1 MKIPE
6 SVLDTIQE
14 RVSIEDLIGDYVT
27 LSYKNNRYWGLC
39 PFHTEKTPSFSVT
52 PDKGLFYCFGCGKGG
67 TMFTFLQEIENCTFP
82 ESVEILAQRAGVRL
96 DLVTGSGEG
105 DSKRRAIFELLG
117 RVAKSFQYILLNKS
131 EGKKALEYLE
141 GRGLEG
147 EDIERFCIG
156 YAPDDRYWLKR
167 FLRNK
172 NYSEEFLRESGLF
185 SRKYPEVSFFSR
197 RIMFPIRSI
206 QGDVIGFG
214 GRLVKGEGP
223 KYINSPESE
232 YFKKGDN
239 LYGLYESLKDIRRG
253 KEFILVEGYTDVI
266 AMHKAGFTTALAPLG
281 TAFTSRQAHRLKRY
295 ADTGILVFDGDE
307 AGKNA
312 AKKAAALLN
321 SEDIRGRVLSLP
333 EGEDPADIVSRDGV
347 KALQNMM
354 KYSINSFEYLMK
366 EAIARF
372 DVRQPEGKEA
382 VVQELF
388 PYIREI
394 TSEVKREAVLKELA
408 EALDIDERSI
418 LRDYQAG
425 SERAKPAQTE
435 NLSKDTNKF
444 TAELYL
450 MIAVTVNREYFTHV
464 RTALQPSDLQSERAR
479 ELYIALEECYRNE
492 EDSTESVLSRLENEE
507 LKKIILRKMS
517 SEEFTIQRDEVVKQS
532 LYRIK
537 QNSLEQRRKKIT
549 ARIDNAEKSGDDDLT
564 ELLGE
569 KMHLDEE
576 LEELRV
582 RYNVRTAE

>member
-1 MKIPE
+1 MKIPD

-14 RVSIEDLIGDYVT
+14 RVSIEDVVGDYVT

-82 ESVEILAQRAGVRL
+82 ESVEMLAQRAGVRL
-96 DLVTGSGEG
+96 EPVTGSGEG
-105 DSKRRAIFELLG
+105 DSKRRAVYELLG
-117 RVAKSFQYILLNKS
+117 RVAKSFQYILLNRP
-131 EGKKALEYLE
+131 EGRKALEYLE
-141 GRGLEG
+141 RRGLDR

-156 YAPDDRYWLKR
+156 YAPDDRYWLKP
-167 FLRNK
+167 FLSRK
-172 NYSEEFLRESGLF
+172 NYSEEFLHESGLF

-197 RIMFPIRSI
+197 RIMFPIRSVR
-206 QGDVIGFG
+206 GEVIGFG
-214 GRLVKGEGP
+214 GRLIAGEGP

-239 LYGLYESLKDIRRG
+239 LYGLYESLKKIRSG

-266 AMHKAGFTTALAPLG
+266 AMHKAGFTNALAPLG
-281 TAFTSRQAHRLKRY
+281 TAFTQRQARKLKRY
-295 ADTGILVFDGDE
+295 AGTGVLVFDGDE
-307 AGKNA
+307 AGKKA
-312 AKKAAALLN
+312 AKKAASLLN
-321 SEDIRGRVLSLP
+321 TEDIRGRVLTLP
-333 EGEDPADIVSRDGV
+333 EGADPADIVSRNGI

-354 KYSINSFEYLMK
+354 KYSINSFEYLK
-366 EAIARF
+366 NEAIARF

-382 VVQELF
+382 VVRELF

-394 TSEVKREAVLKELA
+394 ASEVKREAVLKELA

-418 LRDYQAG
+418 IRDYLAG
-425 SERAKPAQTE
+425 FDGAKSKQTE
-435 NLSKDTNKF
+435 NLSKKTNKF

-450 MIAVTVNREYFTHV
+450 MIAVTVNREYFTQV
-464 RTALQPSDLQSERAR
+464 RTALQPSDLQNEWAR

-492 EDSTESVLSRLENEE
+492 EESTESVLNRLENEE
-507 LKKIILRKMS
+507 LKNIILRKMS
-517 SEEFTIQRDEVVKQS
+517 SEEFTIQQDEVVKQS

-537 QNSLEQRRKKIT
+537 QNSLEQRRKKLT
-549 ARIDNAEKSGDDDLT
+549 ARIQKSEKSGGNDLT
-564 ELLGE
+564 DLLSE

-582 RYNVRTAE
+582 RINVRTAE

>member
-14 RVSIEDLIGDYVT
+14 RVSIEDVVGDYVT

-39 PFHTEKTPSFSVT
+39 PFHNEKTPSFSVT
-52 PDKGLFYCFGCGKGG
+52 HDKGLFYCFGCGKGG

-82 ESVEILAQRAGVRL
+82 ESVEMLASRAGVRL
-96 DLVTGSGEG
+96 DLLTESGEG

-117 RVAKSFQYILLNKS
+117 RVAKSFQYILLNRP

-141 GRGLEG
+141 RRGLERG
-147 EDIERFCIG
+147 DIERFCVG
-156 YAPDDRYWLKR
+156 YAPEDRYWLKR
-167 FLRNK
+167 FLKKK

-185 SRKYPEVSFFSR
+185 SKKYPEVSFFSR
-197 RIMFPIRSI
+197 RIIFPIHSI

-214 GRLVKGEGP
+214 GRLISGEGP

-239 LYGLYESLKDIRRG
+239 LYGLYESLKQIRRG

-266 AMHKAGFTTALAPLG
+266 AMHKAGFEIAVAPLG
-281 TAFTSRQAHRLKRY
+281 TAFTSRQAQKLGRY

-312 AKKAAALLN
+312 AKKAANLLN
-321 SEDIRGRVLSLP
+321 SEDIRGRVTIMP
-333 EGEDPADIVSRDGV
+333 EGDDPADIISRDGI

-354 KYSINSFEYLMK
+354 KYSINSFEYLMN

-382 VVQELF
+382 VARELF

-394 TSEVKREAVLKELA
+394 ASEVKREAVVKELA
-408 EALDIDERSI
+408 EALDIDEKSI
-418 LRDYQAG
+418 IRDYLTG
-425 SERAKPAQTE
+425 SGRTKTTE
-435 NLSKDTNKF
+435 TDNLSRNANKF

-450 MIAVTVNREYFTHV
+450 MIAVTVNREYFTLV
-464 RTALQPSDLQSERAR
+464 RTALQPSDLQSEWAR

-492 EDSTESVLSRLENEE
+492 EDSTESVLNRLENEE

-537 QNSLEQRRKKIT
+537 QNSLEYRRKKLS
-549 ARIDNAEKSGDDDLT
+549 ARIEKMEKSGDEDLT
-564 ELLGE
+564 ELLSE